1 MKLYYYF
8 IKIFFLIYG
17 LVSICNSNS
26 ANMYLASTIVQ
37 PASRQVSRTSLT
49 YGIIIHIQLIH
60 TGFAT
65 DQIVLNLQ
73 NNDSYS

>member
-26 ANMYLASTIVQ
+26 ANMYLAPIIVQ
-37 PASRQVSRTSLT
+37 PVSRQVK
-49 YGIIIHIQLIH
+49 
-60 TGFAT
+60 
-65 DQIVLNLQ
+65 
-73 NNDSYS
+73 